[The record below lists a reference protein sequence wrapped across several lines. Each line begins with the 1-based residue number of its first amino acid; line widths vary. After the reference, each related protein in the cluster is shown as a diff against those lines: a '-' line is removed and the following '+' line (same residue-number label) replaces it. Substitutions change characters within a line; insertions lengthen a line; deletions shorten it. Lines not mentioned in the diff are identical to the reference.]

1 MLSNLLNVS
10 TNLRVV
16 TLSKPVAQRAFRAD
30 AFHQVLHLVKLETLG
45 AVYGRDVGLVQAES
59 LVAGLAVEVA
69 MQFVRAAFMVI
80 VAHAILSGT
89 ASILDFV
96 DEVVL
101 RENFKRPEDGGLVY
115 RIQFHLQVSQAES
128 VMELQH

>member
-1 MLSNLLNVS
+1 M
-10 TNLRVV
+10 
-16 TLSKPVAQRAFRAD
+16 
-30 AFHQVLHLVKLETLG
+30 KLEPFR
-45 AVYGRDVGLVQAES
+45 AVYGRDVGLVQTES
-59 LVAGLAVEVA
+59 LVAGFAVEMA

-80 VAHAILSGT
+80 VTHAILPGT
-89 ASILDFV
+89 ASVLDFV

-128 VMELQH
+128 IMELQH

>member
-1 MLSNLLNVS
+1 MLNVS

-30 AFHQVLHLVKLETLG
+30 AFHQVFHLVKLEALR
-45 AVYGRDVGLVQAES
+45 AVYGRDVGLVQTES
-59 LVAGLAVEVA
+59 LVAGFAVEMA
-69 MQFVRAAFMVI
+69 MVI

-101 RENFKRPEDGGLVY
+101 RENFQRPEDGGLVD
-115 RIQFHLQVSQAES
+115 RVQFHLQVSQAES
-128 VMELQH
+128 IMELQH

>member
-1 MLSNLLNVS
+1 MLNVN

-30 AFHQVLHLVKLETLG
+30 AFHQVFHLVKFETLR
-45 AVYGRDVGLVQAES
+45 AVYGRDVGLVQTES
-59 LVAGLAVEVA
+59 LVAGLAVEMA

-89 ASILDFV
+89 TSVLDFV
-96 DEVVL
+96 DQVVL
-101 RENFKRPEDGGLVY
+101 RENFQRPEDGGLVD
-115 RIQFHLQVSQAES
+115 RIQLHLQVSHAES
-128 VMELQH
+128 IMELQH

>member
-1 MLSNLLNVS
+1 MKFEA
-10 TNLRVV
+10 LR
-16 TLSKPVAQRAFRAD
+16 
-30 AFHQVLHLVKLETLG
+30 
-45 AVYGRDVGLVQAES
+45 AVYGRDVDLVQTES
-59 LVAGLAVEVA
+59 LVAGFAVEMA

-80 VAHAILSGT
+80 VTHAILPGT
-89 ASILDFV
+89 ASVLDFV

-128 VMELQH
+128 IMELQH

>member
-1 MLSNLLNVS
+1 MLNVS

-30 AFHQVLHLVKLETLG
+30 AFHQVFHLVKLEALR
-45 AVYGRDVGLVQAES
+45 AVYGRDVDLVQTES
-59 LVAGLAVEVA
+59 LVAGFAIEMT

-80 VAHAILSGT
+80 VAHAILPGT
-89 ASILDFV
+89 ASVLDFV

-128 VMELQH
+128 IMELQH

>member
-1 MLSNLLNVS
+1 MSNLQNVS
-10 TNLRVV
+10 MNLRVV

-30 AFHQVLHLVKLETLG
+30 AFHQVFHLVKLEALR
-45 AVYGRDVGLVQAES
+45 AVYGRDVDLVQTES
-59 LVAGLAVEVA
+59 LVT
-69 MQFVRAAFMVI
+69 
-80 VAHAILSGT
+80 HAILSGT
-89 ASILDFV
+89 ASVLDFV

-128 VMELQH
+128 IMELQH